1 MNETNNKKG
10 LHPVWFYVFLS
21 ALTIVLSFLLSLI
34 GAEGTQY
41 AVGQDG
47 KVTTTLLTVKSI
59 FSVSGLNYILSQTI
73 NNFLKFVPL
82 GTVLVGL
89 IGMGSLIKTGLLKE
103 VFTIFAKRIPRLV
116 MFFIFSLLCIIMGF
130 SQDLAFVIMIP
141 LAFALF
147 TEYRRSQ
154 VIGMTMAFVSV
165 AAGANIN
172 LFITS
177 LDYSIV
183 ELARNSVKTINNDY
197 SYGYSGDLFFI
208 VVSTLLLALLIALI
222 TEFISRRKP
231 VRISEN
237 EVEVD
242 PKLRKKGLKVSFIIL
257 IILGILSVY
266 AIIPNLPLSGAL
278 LDNSQA
284 LYVNKLFGA
293 NSPFVNGILFIISFA
308 GLICSIVYGFITKQ
322 VKNNKDLLKI
332 LTSNLNN
339 IGELLL
345 IIFVASVFI
354 SLFKYS
360 KIGDVICAMLYNFI
374 RNGDFSFIV
383 LILLSFIGI
392 SLSGL
397 FVSSF
402 ASKWGMFAPSLIP
415 LFMKS
420 NITPEFAGGIFR
432 LASGISNMITPVFPY
447 FAVYVGFM
455 GLYNKNDFNMKK
467 CYNLL
472 LPYLIGIT
480 VLYLFLIVGWYV
492 LGTPIG
498 PRITP
503 TI

>member
-1 MNETNNKKG
+1 MDETKKKG
-10 LHPVWFYVFLS
+10 LHPVWFYILLSIITIFLS
-21 ALTIVLSFLLSLI
+21 LLLSLI
-34 GAEGTQY
+34 GASATQY
-41 AVGQDG
+41 SVGQDG
-47 KVTTTLLTVKSI
+47 KVTSAIMSVKSI
-59 FSVSGLNYILSQTI
+59 FSITGLNYILSETI

-89 IGMGSLIKTGLLKE
+89 IGMGSMIKTGLLKE

-116 MFFIFSLLCIIMGF
+116 MFFVFSLLCIIMGF

-141 LAFALF
+141 IAFALF

-222 TEFISRRKP
+222 TEFISRKKP

-237 EVEVD
+237 EVEID
-242 PKLRKKGLKVSFIIL
+242 PKLKKKGLKRAFIIL
-257 IILGILSVY
+257 LVLGLLSVY

-278 LDNSQA
+278 LDNSQL

-308 GLICSIVYGFITKQ
+308 GLICSIVYGFSTKQ
-322 VKNNKDLLKI
+322 VRNDKDLLKI

-345 IIFVASVFI
+345 ILFVASVFT

-360 KIGDVICAMLYNFI
+360 KIGEVLCGMFYNFI
-374 RNGDFSFIV
+374 RNGNFSFIV
-383 LILLSFIGI
+383 LILLSFVGI
-392 SLSGL
+392 FLSGL

-402 ASKWGMFAPSLIP
+402 ASKWGLFAPSLMP

-420 NITPEFAGGIFR
+420 NITPEFAGAIFR
-432 LASGISNMITPVFPY
+432 LASGISNVVTPVFPY

-467 CYNLL
+467 CYSLL
-472 LPYLIGIT
+472 MPYLIGIT
-480 VLYLFLIVGWYV
+480 ILFLFLIIGWYV

-498 PRITP
+498 PKITP

>member
-1 MNETNNKKG
+1 MDESKNKKG
-10 LHPVWFYVFLS
+10 LHPIWFYIILILLTVFLS
-21 ALTIVLSFLLSLI
+21 FIFNLI
-34 GAEGTQY
+34 NLEGTQY
-41 AVGQDG
+41 SIGQDG

-59 FSVSGLNYILSQTI
+59 FSISGLNYILSETI

-82 GTVLVGL
+82 GTVIVGL

-103 VFTIFAKRIPRLV
+103 VFTIFAKRVPRLV
-116 MFFIFSLLCIIMGF
+116 MFFVFSLLCIVMGF

-208 VVSTLLLALLIALI
+208 VVSTLLLALLIAII
-222 TEFISRRKP
+222 TEVISRRKP

-237 EVEVD
+237 EIEVD
-242 PKLRKKGLKVSFIIL
+242 PILKKKGLKYSFIIL
-257 IILGILSVY
+257 LVLGILSVY

-278 LDNSQA
+278 LDNTQA

-308 GLICSIVYGFITKQ
+308 GLICAIVYGFTTKQ
-322 VKNNKDLLKI
+322 IKNDKELIKI

-345 IIFVASVFI
+345 IIFVASMFI

-360 KIGDVICAMLYNFI
+360 KIGDVLVAILYNII
-374 RNGDFSFIV
+374 RSGNFSFIV

-392 SLSGL
+392 LLSGM

-402 ASKWGMFAPSLIP
+402 ASKWGMFAPGLIP

-432 LASGISNMITPVFPY
+432 LASGISNLVTPVFPY
-447 FAVYVGFM
+447 FAVYIGFM
-455 GLYNKNDFNMKK
+455 GLYNKNDFSVKR

-472 LPYLIGIT
+472 FPYLIGIT
-480 VLYLFLIVGWYV
+480 ILYLFIIVAWYI

-503 TI
+503 SI